1 LNLNHTMKAL
11 RHRSLL
17 RVLPIAL
24 VAVPGCLGGLPGRFL
39 FPWQRQ
45 TNSNVEV
52 PKSTVHTTPPENRL
66 QGVSVEGTT
75 LPRREIAAALD
86 RAGCRLNAAFSSEQA
101 ERFAQELTN
110 SYESL
115 GFYGVRIAP
124 ISTPLDN
131 QHLRVAVKEAKCA
144 VEPINVAYYR
154 AKPRNASSDEDAPV
168 ELERVRG
175 VTRPSTISFALGL
188 MPGKPFQ
195 WSQANV
201 QRLRSAGLFQQMA
214 LRNLTTDESGDI
226 RVNLDVVE
234 RPSYAFFQPGVKFS
248 VADRAMCGE
257 VVFKHDN
264 ILGSAQQVDCRVAW
278 HPGATD
284 ATANL
289 HFANNR
295 FGASGGTSLDL
306 FQIPGAPVR
315 RKQASGSSQL
325 TPGEEEE
332 EEEITLS
339 TRRRGLKG
347 RVRLASWPWGSS
359 SIGGKVEA
367 IELSESNCALEI
379 VRALKYE
386 GRAKLTSPG
395 ELTHD
400 VALDATA
407 GISND
412 PIKEK
417 ARDFFTGLFSSKS
430 GVKIDDEVSLR
441 ANVQAVAQSASYVPQ
456 HERQS
461 VAVRGASG
469 AIFAKGPGWCG
480 LTAEVHR
487 KLPGEV
493 VGTLFVDGAVS
504 AAAGAPAVGS
514 CGAGLLVGPLNIELV
529 RYQAKNKV
537 VLGLR

>member
-1 LNLNHTMKAL
+1 MSAFTHRNLAWI
-11 RHRSLL
+11 LL
-17 RVLPIAL
+17 IAL
-24 VAVPGCLGGLPGRFL
+24 SVVPGSLGGLPGRFS

-45 TNSNVEV
+45 TNSVVEA
-52 PKSTVHTTPPENRL
+52 PSSTKHTNPSENRL

-75 LPRREIAAALD
+75 LPRKEIAAALE
-86 RAGCRLNAAFSSEQA
+86 RAGCKLNAAFSSEQA

-124 ISTPLDN
+124 VSTPLDN
-131 QHLRVAVKEAKCA
+131 EHLRVAVKEAKCA
-144 VEPINVAYYR
+144 AEPVNVAYYR
-154 AKPRNASSDEDAPV
+154 AKPRNASSEEDAPV
-168 ELERVRG
+168 ELERVKG

-188 MPGKPFQ
+188 KPGKPFQ

-264 ILGSAQQVDCRVAW
+264 VLGSAQQVDCRVAW

-284 ATANL
+284 ATANM

-295 FGASGGTSLDL
+295 FGASGGTSFDL
-306 FQIPGAPVR
+306 FQMPGAPVR
-315 RKQASGSSQL
+315 KKQAGNSMTGRSAMSGL
-325 TPGEEEE
+325 AEGEEEVQE
-332 EEEITLS
+332 VALN

-347 RVRLASWPWGSS
+347 LVRLASWPWGSS
-359 SIGGKVEA
+359 SLGGKVEA
-367 IELSESNCALEI
+367 IELSESTRALEI

-386 GRAKLTSPG
+386 GRAMLTSPG
-395 ELTHD
+395 DFTHD
-400 VALDATA
+400 MALDVSA

-412 PIKEK
+412 PIKER

-441 ANVQAVAQSASYVPQ
+441 ANVQVVAQSAAYVPQ
-456 HERQS
+456 HERHS

-469 AIFAKGPGWCG
+469 AIFSNGPGWCG
-480 LTAEVHR
+480 VSAEVHR
-487 KLPGEV
+487 KLPSEL